1 MSAIRVAFI
10 GLGNMGMLMAKSLA
24 VKGFTLTIYNLVRET
39 VEEMESVGGS
49 RREILLRKLL
59 ELEFIQKI
67 N

>member
-10 GLGNMGMLMAKSLA
+10 GLGNMGMPMTKSLA
-24 VKGFTLTIYNLVRET
+24 VKGFTLTVYNLVRET
-39 VEEMESVGGS
+39 VEKMESVGGS
-49 RREILLRKLL
+49 HRGILLRKLL